1 MKPQKP
7 RKKSTLT
14 GRKKHL
20 SYEQVQAIRTVLVS
34 IGTARDRALFSLAI
48 DSSLRA
54 HDLVRLRVMD
64 VWEDGAVKERISVT
78 PSKTKDSTGATITF
92 EPIPYTHQLLREL
105 ITEEDKNPHDYLFT
119 RARPPRVL
127 STRVGHISERA
138 YQGLVK
144 IWVGAIGLNS
154 ELYGTHSLR
163 RTRPAYIYENTK
175 NIRVC
180 QNILGHAQITT
191 TQNYLGVEELETL
204 DVARKWRM

>member
-1 MKPQKP
+1 MKPS
-7 RKKSTLT
+7 KSTLT

-64 VWEDGAVKERISVT
+64 VQEDGEVKERISVT
-78 PSKTKDSTGATITF
+78 PSKTKDSTGASIAF
-92 EPIPYTHQLLREL
+92 EPTPYTRQLIREL
-105 ITEEDKNPHDYLFT
+105 IAEEDKQPHDYLFT

-127 STRVGHISERA
+127 SEGLKHISERA

-144 IWVGAIGLNS
+144 IWVSAIGLNS
-154 ELYGTHSLR
+154 DLYGTHSLR

-204 DVARKWRM
+204 EVARKWRM

>member
-1 MKPQKP
+1 M
-7 RKKSTLT
+7 
-14 GRKKHL
+14 
-20 SYEQVQAIRTVLVS
+20 S

-64 VWEDGAVKERISVT
+64 VMDENGIKERISVT
-78 PSKTKDSTGATITF
+78 PSKTKDSTCAKITF
-92 EPIPYTHQLLREL
+92 EPIDYTRQLLREL
-105 ITEEDKNPHDYLFT
+105 IAEENKNPHDYLFI

-127 STRVGHISERA
+127 SGGLKHISERA
-138 YQGLVK
+138 YQDLVK

-191 TQNYLGVEELETL
+191 TQIYLGVEELETL
-204 DVARKWRM
+204 EVARKWKM